1 MGLMQGRWG
10 GRTGSALPVRWGCG
24 RRNL

>member
-1 MGLMQGRWG
+1 MALMQGRWG
-10 GRTGSALPVRWGCG
+10 GRTGSILPVRWGCW